1 MSASVHLR
9 FCGAAGTVT
18 GSCYEIT
25 TPTARF
31 LVDCGLFQGHKTIR
45 EMNYGS
51 FGFDPARIDFVL
63 LTHAHIDHSGL
74 IPKLYK
80 GGFRGTVFATEPT
93 RDLLGYMLP
102 DTGYIQESEVRHLNW
117 RNRQRGLKTVEPI
130 FTRQDAED
138 SLELI
143 KPVAMNSWIT
153 CAPGVRARFWNAG
166 HILGSASI
174 ELEVEDK
181 KDTLR
186 LLFSGDIGPQEKAF
200 HPDPEAPRDL
210 DYLVTETTYGDR
222 ERPDIT
228 LEQRREELRQ
238 IVNDT
243 VRAGGNLVI
252 PAFAVERT
260 QELLFD
266 LDILEQRKEIP
277 ELPLFIDSPLATHVT
292 SIFSKYRSE
301 FEGMAESRMPFKG
314 GNVKF
319 VETVEQSKRLA
330 DIRSGAIIMAAS
342 GMCDAGRIR
351 HHLKQYLWEEKHTVL
366 FAGYQAPGTLGY
378 LLVSGVKRVR
388 IHGEEIEVRARILT
402 IDNYSAHADRSE
414 LLSWVKARQPVH
426 GCIFLT
432 HGDNQSRQ
440 AFAQSLKSDGI
451 VPARIVLPELDD
463 TYSLHKNAAPT
474 MLETQKR
481 RAVPDE
487 MRPRDWHNEYAEVTL
502 ALSKTLREL
511 KSTPERM
518 ELLSKFHAI
527 LDAYSENVQK
537 RKKS

>member
-1 MSASVHLR
+1 MSDSVHLR

-18 GSCYEIT
+18 GSCYEVT
-25 TPTARF
+25 TPKARF

-51 FGFDPARIDFVL
+51 FGFDPAKIDFVL

-80 GGFRGTVFATEPT
+80 AGFRGPIYATEPT

-143 KPVAMNSWIT
+143 RSVAIDGWIE
-153 CAPGVRARFWNAG
+153 CADGVRARFWNAG

-174 ELEVEDK
+174 EIEVQDK

-186 LLFSGDIGPQEKAF
+186 LLFSGDIGPKEKAF
-200 HPDPEAPRDL
+200 HPDPQAPHDL
-210 DYLVTETTYGDR
+210 DYLVVETTYGDR
-222 ERPDIT
+222 ERPDVT
-228 LEQRREELRQ
+228 MEERREDLRR
-238 IVNDT
+238 IVNET
-243 VRAGGNLVI
+243 VKAGGNLII

-266 LDILEQRKEIP
+266 LDILEQRQEIP
-277 ELPLFIDSPLATHVT
+277 QLPLFIDSPLAANVT
-292 SIFSKYRSE
+292 SIFRKYRTE

-314 GNVKF
+314 GNVQF

-330 DIRSGAIIMAAS
+330 DIRGGAIIMAAS

-351 HHLKQYLWEEKHTVL
+351 HHLKQYLWEPRHTVL
-366 FAGYQAPGTLGY
+366 IAGYQAQGTLGH

-388 IHGEEIEVRARILT
+388 IHGEEIEVKARILT

-414 LLSWVKARQPVH
+414 ILDWIKARLPVH
-426 GCIFLT
+426 GGIFLT
-432 HGDNQSRQ
+432 HGDNGARL
-440 AFAQSLKSDGI
+440 AFADYLGGNGI
-451 VPARIVLPELDD
+451 SNTIVFQPALDD
-463 TYSLHKNAAPT
+463 NFSLHKKAPPT
-474 MLETQKR
+474 KLETSKR
-481 RAVPDE
+481 RIVPEE

-502 ALSKTLREL
+502 MLSRTLREMEG
-511 KSTPERM
+511 TPERM
-518 ELLSKFHAI
+518 ELLAKVHDI
-527 LDAYSENVQK
+527 LNAYAGNDKK
-537 RKKS
+537 RKKA